1 MLGVDTFIVQNDD
14 LSKLAKSMED
24 LDCNE
29 KDDNSNEKNGE
40 VKVSQRTLND
50 IFGFG
55 GRKKFSFRALA
66 CKIAHT

>member
-1 MLGVDTFIVQNDD
+1 MLGVDSFIVQNDD

-40 VKVSQRTLND
+40 VKVSQSTFND

-55 GRKKFSFRALA
+55 ARKKFSFRALA
-66 CKIAHT
+66 CEVAHT

>member
-40 VKVSQRTLND
+40 VSQRTLND

-55 GRKKFSFRALA
+55 GRKKISFLALA

>member
-40 VKVSQRTLND
+40 VSQRTLND

-55 GRKKFSFRALA
+55 GRKKISFLTLA
-66 CKIAHT
+66 CKIPHT

>member
-1 MLGVDTFIVQNDD
+1 MLGVDSFIVQNDD
-14 LSKLAKSMED
+14 LSKLAKSIED

-55 GRKKFSFRALA
+55 GRKNFSFRALA
-66 CKIAHT
+66 CEIEHT

>member
-1 MLGVDTFIVQNDD
+1 MLGVDSFIVQNDD

-50 IFGFG
+50 IFGFNLAG
-55 GRKKFSFRALA
+55 EKIFRFEHWPV
-66 CKIAHT
+66 K

>member
-1 MLGVDTFIVQNDD
+1 MLGVDSFIVQNDD

-40 VKVSQRTLND
+40 VKVSQRTST
-50 IFGFG
+50 I
-55 GRKKFSFRALA
+55 SSVLA
-66 CKIAHT
+66 GEKNSRFEHWPVK

>member
-1 MLGVDTFIVQNDD
+1 MLGTDSFIVQNDD

-55 GRKKFSFRALA
+55 GRKSFSFRALA
-66 CKIAHT
+66 CKIEHT